1 MSFMNT
7 YQAWLN
13 SAALSPEEKAELEG
27 IANDPKEI
35 ESRFFDQLSFGTA
48 GLRGT
53 MCTGLHQMNIH
64 IIRHT
69 TQAFA
74 EVIKAE
80 GPDACRQGVAVC
92 AVRRV
97 PGFGRFICPTGKD
110 NRIDDENLEL
120 LSRGLVKLAA
130 AYQIKK

>member
-7 YQAWLN
+7 YQAWLDN
-13 SAALSPEEKAELEG
+13 PALSAEEKAELRA
-27 IANDPKEI
+27 IADDPKEI

-64 IIRHT
+64 VVRHT

-74 EVIKAE
+74 EVVKAE
-80 GPDACRQGVAVC
+80 GTDACQQGVA
-92 AVRRV
+92 
-97 PGFGRFICPTGKD
+97 ICFD
-110 NRIDDENLEL
+110 CRNQSDLFARE
-120 LSRGLVKLAA
+120 AA
-130 AYQIKK
+130 CVMAANGIKVYLFESL